1 MQDIAKLEQI
11 VADTNLAGLLP
22 SDWSRQFLAWQ
33 PSDDDKRAATLVTT
47 AVQRAKAIEQRTGAP
62 LEFIEES
69 ALLAFPRYR
78 AAIDKLY
85 ELVFENTTDDSV
97 IDSASL
103 LDVVGVFD
111 AVVRVRETFHTD
123 QRAWAGAVDALDK
136 AIRVVVESDKLTIRT
151 SVRRRSVS
159 PVERFIFALKLL
171 YMLLSFLYSALDSAY
186 TIAKFIREPNLSVLG
201 AGGALVAAVDPV
213 AFVAG
218 VQGKVWQFGQP
229 EPQWTELEYWLGYV
243 KEISQS
249 KKFVDWTIMESLKEK
264 VPGVIAT
271 NLTWLEN
278 VFKTTYSFEIGKWFA
293 YDPITVS
300 LFLMAFYPTVGFI
313 LSLTEAAI
321 NRRAIQQQS
330 DDDDNDDDDD
340 DDDDEDK

>member
-1 MQDIAKLEQI
+1 MQDIAKLEQF
-11 VADTNLAGLLP
+11 VAESNLADLLP
-22 SDWSRQFLAWQ
+22 PDWSRQFIAWK
-33 PSDDDKRAATLVTT
+33 PSDDDKRAAALVTAT
-47 AVQRAKAIEQRTGAP
+47 VQRAKAIEQRANAP
-62 LEFIEES
+62 LEYIEES
-69 ALLAFPRYR
+69 ALLALPRYR

-123 QRAWAGAVDALDK
+123 QRAWARSVDALDK

-151 SVRRRSVS
+151 SGRRRPVS
-159 PVERFIFALKLL
+159 PIERFIFALKLL
-171 YMLLSFLYSALDSAY
+171 YILLSFLYSALDSAY
-186 TIAKFIREPNLSVLG
+186 TMAKFIRDPDLSVLG
-201 AGGALVAAVDPV
+201 VGGALAPVDPV

-229 EPQWTELEYWLGYV
+229 EPGWTEPEYWLGYI
-243 KEISQS
+243 KEISQT

-264 VPGVIAT
+264 VPGAIAT
-271 NLTWLEN
+271 NLTWIEN

-293 YDPITVS
+293 YDPIKAP
-300 LFLMAFYPTVGFI
+300 LFLMAFYPALNII
-313 LSLTEAAI
+313 LSVIERAI
-321 NRRAIQQQS
+321 NIRAIRQQS
-330 DDDDNDDDDD
+330 DDDD
-340 DDDDEDK
+340 DDEEQ